1 MCCCCCSQSFPS
13 PYSDGCRFQ
22 YIYNINTNFEWVKK
36 LGAHERL
43 WSHVCSD
50 SWLHSIYIYI
60 EGSGQFAYVY
70 NIIAAVNWMHVIQT
84 YATATISIAH
94 RHLCSPYG
102 VRTAYVA
109 LKVADRHS
117 MPIIECAEQMHTT
130 YNICHYFP
138 MQWMSFHCTFT
149 LYVHLYIVH
158 IDSSTKRC
166 VRRTKQHDK
175 RHRHLVDCGLAGHR
189 ASSSHRSCTLISR
202 NA

>member
-109 LKVADRHS
+109 LKVADRH
-117 MPIIECAEQMHTT
+117 MLCACHRMCRTNA
-130 YNICHYFP
+130 YNIQYLPLLSYAMNEFP
-138 MQWMSFHCTFT
+138 LYIYVVCTFVHCTHWFFDQA
-149 LYVHLYIVH
+149 V
-158 IDSSTKRC
+158 
-166 VRRTKQHDK
+166 
-175 RHRHLVDCGLAGHR
+175 
-189 ASSSHRSCTLISR
+189 CTPNKTAR
-202 NA
+202 